1 MRGESARS
9 KTKAVSMRYHFKDNL
24 LGSKDRFK
32 NSVELS
38 ELFQQPFA
46 IRRDETNRG
55 PRPPTAKKMTVG
67 NSKGSCPVMD
77 EME

>member
-32 NSVELS
+32 NPVALS
-38 ELFQQPFA
+38 ALFQQPLA
-46 IRRDETNRG
+46 TRRDDTIRG
-55 PRPPTAKKMTVG
+55 PKPPTAKRITVG
-67 NSKGSCPVMD
+67 NWKGSCPVMD